1 VSRFSRQVFWSV
13 EDGAFVAVCPEFD
26 DLSALGATPAEASA
40 QLDTAVAAA
49 VGLLETEGSPVPEP
63 LVHRGFSGQFRL
75 RVPRSLHARLAHRAD
90 AEGVSLNTLAVT
102 LLAAG
107 VGGSSPS

>member
-1 VSRFSRQVFWSV
+1 VSRFSRRIFWSV
-13 EDGAFVAVCPEFD
+13 EDDAFVAVCPEID
-26 DLSALGATPAEASA
+26 ELSAVGSTAADASA
-40 QLDTAVAAA
+40 QLDTALAAA
-49 VGLLETEGSPVPEP
+49 VAALEADGQPLPEP

-90 AEGVSLNTLAVT
+90 TEGVSLNTLAVT

-107 VGGSSPS
+107 MGSAEER

>member
-1 VSRFSRQVFWSV
+1 MTRFSRRIFWSE
-13 EDGAFVAVCPEFD
+13 EDEAFVAVCPELD
-26 DLSALGATPAEASA
+26 ELSAIGTTPDAASA
-40 QLDTAVAAA
+40 ALDVALDAAVAA
-49 VGLLETEGSPVPEP
+49 LEADGQPVPDP

-90 AEGVSLNTLAVT
+90 AEAVSLNTLAVT

-107 VGGSSPS
+107 MGRGAG